1 MNNNI
6 YVRSSKSIF
15 SISLTRML
23 FIIPMILYG
32 FYKNGIYLY
41 QNNYISLFNMFR
53 PLIIIL
59 GSAVIGALINIIY
72 EIIIKKNKDKLINI
86 LFSSFT
92 IEYAVLIACV
102 MSINVNLLIYFGIL
116 FIVLFISKFLNN
128 RINIMAIIFLVIY
141 VISYFTGGFSFANNY
156 ENSKVFSYTL
166 MDYFIG
172 RDSGGI
178 ASTHIIFLSLAIFGL
193 FITNNNKT
201 DITLSSIVTFII
213 LSIFIS
219 MFNHVDVI
227 KIIFNNNIPFIFS
240 LIATDS
246 VTSCYTGKGMITF
259 GILIGIIT
267 ALLSVINPIIAPYIA
282 IAIASLFNVLIDKYV
297 NILIKKLKFYIIRI

>member
-1 MNNNI
+1 MNNNV

-23 FIIPMILYG
+23 FIIPMIIYG

-41 QNNYISLFNMFR
+41 QNGYISLFNMFR
-53 PLIIIL
+53 PLIIIF
-59 GSAVIGALINIIY
+59 GSAIIAALINIIY
-72 EIIIKKNKDKLINI
+72 ECIIKKNKDKLVNI

-102 MSINVNLLIYFGIL
+102 MSININLVIYFSVLTIL
-116 FIVLFISKFLNN
+116 LFVSKFLKN
-128 RINIMAIIFLVIY
+128 RVNIMAIIFLVIY
-141 VISYFTGGFSFANNY
+141 AISYFTNGFSYANSY
-156 ENSKVFSYTL
+156 ENNKVFSYTL

-178 ASTHIIFLSLAIFGL
+178 ASTHIIFLLLAMFGL

-201 DITLSSIVTFII
+201 DISLSSIVTFII
-213 LSIFIS
+213 VAILVSL
-219 MFNHVDVI
+219 FNRMDVV
-227 KIIFNNNIPFIFS
+227 KILFNNNIPFIFS

-246 VTSCYTGKGMITF
+246 VTSCYTGKGMIIF
-259 GILIGIIT
+259 GVLVGLIS
-267 ALLSVINPIIAPYIA
+267 ALISIINPIIAPYIA
-282 IAIASLFNVLIDKYV
+282 IALVSLFNVLIDKYSNV
-297 NILIKKLKFYIIRI
+297 LINK

>member
-102 MSINVNLLIYFGIL
+102 MSINVNLLIYFSIL

-297 NILIKKLKFYIIRI
+297 NILIKK